1 VVAGSALLH
10 ALLLLL
16 LIRPVGYGVTVL
28 AVVPLVASAWLF
40 GLRGALV
47 MAILIMV
54 PTAYLAGV
62 LLSPPQPLSAHWPNY
77 AAGLLLAG
85 GTAVAQSLVRR
96 LEWEM
101 GTRTAAEQQQRL
113 AQERLAQTH
122 RQLGAVLDKAPVV
135 LFAVDRSG
143 TVTLA
148 EGRLDVVLGIS
159 AGDAVGRPASEML
172 SDLPELARHL
182 RQGLDGAT
190 HAGVIEVREGAQY
203 LDITYAQIRDE
214 NDAVVG
220 VGGAIANVTERVRGE
235 QLERES
241 EVKSQFLATMNHE
254 VRSPLTAILGFAE
267 LLGSERRGPLTADQ
281 RRYVENIES
290 GGRHLLS
297 LVNDSLDLSRMD
309 AGMMV
314 LQPARLS
321 VLHLLEQ
328 VLEQV
333 RPLADAREVEISLDC
348 SSTVTA
354 HADARRLQQ
363 VIWNLVTNAIKFT
376 PAGGSI
382 WLNGRDAG
390 ESTRIEVRDTG
401 PGIPGSHLERIF
413 EEFTQVG
420 APGEGTGLGLAIS
433 RRLVVL
439 MDGEL
444 KVESQLGQGSSFT
457 LVLPRNN
464 DRIVEQ
470 TEAG

>member
-1 VVAGSALLH
+1 
-10 ALLLLL
+10 
-16 LIRPVGYGVTVL
+16 
-28 AVVPLVASAWLF
+28 
-40 GLRGALV
+40 

-54 PTAYLAGV
+54 PTAYVAGV

-85 GTAVAQSLVRR
+85 GTVVAQALVRR
-96 LEWEM
+96 LEWEI
-101 GTRTAAEQQQRL
+101 GTRTAAEEQQRL

-122 RQLGAVLDKAPVV
+122 SRLGAVLDKAPVV

-143 TVTLA
+143 IVTLA

-159 AGDAVGRPASEML
+159 AGEAVGRLASEIL

-182 RQGLDGAT
+182 RQGLDGAA
-190 HAGVIEVREGAQY
+190 HAGVVEVREGAQY
-203 LDITYAQIRDE
+203 LDVTYAQIRDE
-214 NDAVVG
+214 KGSVVG

-241 EVKSQFLATMNHE
+241 EVKSQLLATMNHE

-281 RRYVENIES
+281 RRYVENIET
-290 GGRHLLS
+290 GGRHLLG

-314 LQPARLS
+314 LEPARLS

-333 RPLADAREVEISLDC
+333 RPLADAREVEIRLDC
-348 SSTVTA
+348 SPSVTA

-382 WLNGRDAG
+382 RLSGRHADGSA
-390 ESTRIEVRDTG
+390 RIEVRDTG
-401 PGIPGSHLERIF
+401 PGIPASHLERIF
-413 EEFTQVG
+413 EEFIQVG
-420 APGEGTGLGLAIS
+420 TPGEGTGLGLAIS
-433 RRLVVL
+433 RRLVAL

-444 KVESQLGQGSSFT
+444 KVESRLGEGTSFT
-457 LVLPRNN
+457 VVLPGN
-464 DRIVEQ
+464 DDGAAEHS
-470 TEAG
+470 EAGGAISN